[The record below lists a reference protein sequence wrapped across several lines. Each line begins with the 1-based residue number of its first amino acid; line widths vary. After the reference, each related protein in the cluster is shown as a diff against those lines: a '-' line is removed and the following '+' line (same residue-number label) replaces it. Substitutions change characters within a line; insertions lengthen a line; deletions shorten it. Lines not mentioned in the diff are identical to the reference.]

1 MGLSTREVSAAAAAS
16 AAASSCFRIE
26 SCEISSNASLKSAL
40 TRRGWGPALAP
51 ARRTAALRG
60 GCAVL
65 LVASE
70 SEAEE
75 AAAEGVHDEG
85 IDSISLASGVA
96 SPSDAR
102 RDVGRGISA
111 TGRAKWNVVV
121 ARPAPTPVR
130 SQLSTVKTRRSLSQ
144 PHAVPRRHLAALLA
158 TLGRRPPLRPA
169 ALSAARCPSTPRRS
183 PTRTRRPPTPSR
195 GPPEGAWSRSPE
207 ITRDCPRLAV
217 TSGDYSQPPSNS
229 ARAPSNSVLSAAGRL
244 CVRSRA
250 ARDGVAGASRGS
262 EAGRGRLGEGAK
274 KRESRATAPTRY
286 SVASL

>member
-1 MGLSTREVSAAAAAS
+1 M
-16 AAASSCFRIE
+16 
-26 SCEISSNASLKSAL
+26 SSNASLKSAL
-40 TRRGWGPALAP
+40 PRRGWGPALAP

-65 LVASE
+65 LVACSE

-102 RDVGRGISA
+102 RDVGRGIST

-121 ARPAPTPVR
+121 ARSAPTPVR

-144 PHAVPRRHLAALLA
+144 PHAVPRRLAALSA
-158 TLGRRPPLRPA
+158 TLGRRPPLRPEA
-169 ALSAARCPSTPRRS
+169 PSAARCPSTPRRS

-195 GPPEGAWSRSPE
+195 GPPGGGMVEIARDHPEMSEVGRDQRGLLATAIQLRSCAIQLRPLCSWTTLRSLTRRQGWGGRRFTRLGSRK
-207 ITRDCPRLAV
+207 
-217 TSGDYSQPPSNS
+217 
-229 ARAPSNSVLSAAGRL
+229 
-244 CVRSRA
+244 RA
-250 ARDGVAGASRGS
+250 AQ
-262 EAGRGRLGEGAK
+262 
-274 KRESRATAPTRY
+274 
-286 SVASL
+286 

>member
-1 MGLSTREVSAAAAAS
+1 MPQVRVVVCGMTRAPPIAAALRSSSLGGDIGGEGGGAGSGVALSRSRSRRAQGRVRRSGRSQPKKCSPSVLREELASRLASQGTRMGLSTREVSAAAAAS

-121 ARPAPTPVR
+121 ARSAPTPVR

-144 PHAVPRRHLAALLA
+144 PHGTSPTPGCAVSHA
-158 TLGRRPPLRPA
+158 RPPPAFAPCSTECSPMPVDSAPLPDSDAAAADTLSRP
-169 ALSAARCPSTPRRS
+169 S
-183 PTRTRRPPTPSR
+183 
-195 GPPEGAWSRSPE
+195 
-207 ITRDCPRLAV
+207 
-217 TSGDYSQPPSNS
+217 
-229 ARAPSNSVLSAAGRL
+229 
-244 CVRSRA
+244 
-250 ARDGVAGASRGS
+250 
-262 EAGRGRLGEGAK
+262 
-274 KRESRATAPTRY
+274 
-286 SVASL
+286 

>member
-1 MGLSTREVSAAAAAS
+1 MGLSTREVSAA

-40 TRRGWGPALAP
+40 TRRRGWGPALAP

-111 TGRAKWNVVV
+111 TARAKWNVVV
-121 ARPAPTPVR
+121 VARSAPTPVH
-130 SQLSTVKTRRSLSQ
+130 S
-144 PHAVPRRHLAALLA
+144 
-158 TLGRRPPLRPA
+158 
-169 ALSAARCPSTPRRS
+169 C
-183 PTRTRRPPTPSR
+183 
-195 GPPEGAWSRSPE
+195 
-207 ITRDCPRLAV
+207 RL
-217 TSGDYSQPPSNS
+217 
-229 ARAPSNSVLSAAGRL
+229 
-244 CVRSRA
+244 
-250 ARDGVAGASRGS
+250 
-262 EAGRGRLGEGAK
+262 
-274 KRESRATAPTRY
+274 
-286 SVASL
+286 